1 MAKEPER
8 LEIDIPKIF
17 FTPPTSMREKVTLF
31 LMMLVIFI
39 MFFGPTIFTEISP
52 SSLLFRLFLSPG
64 AGWCFCEVCSGSGNF
79 PRIPAI
85 KRKSP
90 DKELPQET

>member
-52 SSLLFRLFLSPG
+52 VRAIIISALPAFSISWGWMVLLRRLFRKR
-64 AGWCFCEVCSGSGNF
+64 ECSKDSGNKKKK
-79 PRIPAI
+79 P
-85 KRKSP
+85 
-90 DKELPQET
+90 